1 MIKINSRI
9 FINTITLLIFIQFI
23 RLKKFYLFAKYG
35 REININLL
43 YKFIW
48 DVTSMSL
55 KKKKKYR
62 DRGSVQRP
70 FKGIPR

>member
-35 REININLL
+35 FEININLL
-43 YKFIW
+43 YKFI
-48 DVTSMSL
+48 
-55 KKKKKYR
+55 
-62 DRGSVQRP
+62 
-70 FKGIPR
+70 

>member
-9 FINTITLLIFIQFI
+9 FINTIILLIFIQFI

-43 YKFIW
+43 YKFI
-48 DVTSMSL
+48 
-55 KKKKKYR
+55 
-62 DRGSVQRP
+62 
-70 FKGIPR
+70 